1 MLTLTLACR
10 DTRCGTVR
18 ELRGLIASTQNR
30 GTVSDFWVSLLD
42 PGHQP
47 KHRAIVRGYPRWAEP
62 TRAFVARCLDAVLV
76 MSDPSSWF
84 PTDGCELTVTEWST
98 QAVVDVIS
106 FGDLR
111 HANQVARAAP
121 AVSIGRN
128 GWQVMRWV
136 CAQDAFGSQDLP
148 NVPMPLRPKIFE
160 CSGVKY
166 CRTSDLPI
174 EARVAFERLQ
184 THLDRPFVPA
194 VPDAV
199 YPWWLEAFLR
209 DELSTKP
216 MDAHDWR
223 LLGENK

>member
-1 MLTLTLACR
+1 MLTLILACR

-18 ELRGLIASTQNR
+18 KLRGLIASAENR
-30 GTVSDFWVSLLD
+30 GAVSDYWVSLLD
-42 PGHQP
+42 PSLPP

-98 QAVVDVIS
+98 QTVVDFIS

-111 HANQVARAAP
+111 HAYPVSRAA
-121 AVSIGRN
+121 AVPIGRN
-128 GWQVMRWV
+128 GWQVMKWV

-148 NVPMPLRPKIFE
+148 SAPMPLRPTGYDR
-160 CSGVKY
+160 SGVKY

-209 DELSTKP
+209 DELSSRP

-223 LLGENK
+223 KIGENR